1 MKQRVHLAIP
11 TTYLGRG
18 YTTGPDSWCKI
29 TVYRLPLSEPR
40 WTVRV
45 QDPKMDLVLL
55 EEMVVGYVHAY
66 SFVHGWV
73 IVSADVGLAGEW
85 RLG

>member
-1 MKQRVHLAIP
+1 VKQRVHLAIL

-18 YTTGPDSWCKI
+18 YTTGPDPLTSKI
-29 TVYRLPLSEPR
+29 TTVYRLPLSEPR

-45 QDPKMDLVLL
+45 QDPKMDPVLL

-66 SFVHGWV
+66 SFIHG
-73 IVSADVGLAGEW
+73 
-85 RLG
+85 